1 MVVEKPF
8 GHDLKSAIALDNQM
22 HASFEES
29 QIYRIDHYMGKETVQ
44 NLLALRFANAIFEPL
59 WNRRYVEQV
68 QVTVAESL
76 GVEHRG
82 GFYETAGALRDIV
95 QNHVMQVLAL
105 TMMESPT
112 SSEADR
118 IRDEKVKLLQAV
130 DIPTPDEAVD
140 KAVRGQYTAG
150 TIDGEPVIGYRQEE
164 DVAPD
169 SQTETFVA
177 LRLRV
182 ENWRWAGVPIFVRT
196 GKRLPARVTE
206 VALTFHRVPF
216 LLFDQQGA
224 PRPAPQRA
232 DPPDPARRG
241 DQSRIRRQG
250 AWREVPRPLGG
261 DGLHLRGGVRGLGG
275 RRRLRASDP
284 RRDGRRRD
292 PLHPVGRSPPGL
304 AHRRPLFEGLVGTGR
319 RDALL
324 PGGYLGAAHGRPAGR
339 AERGPMAQPG
349 ARPRA
354 ETARPDLP
362 RPPVGTVQ
370 VTFRQVDSVPDAF
383 AELVAARLAG
393 LPPEGMNLFLSGGP
407 TAEACYRALAARTG
421 RGPTGASPGPWSS
434 VDTYWGDERCVPLDD
449 PDSNHR
455 LGVDSLLG
463 AVGPVRSDHPMY
475 RGGPPD
481 EAAAAYDREV
491 SALDRLDL
499 VHLGLGPDG
508 HCASLFP
515 DSAALDIGDPG
526 PLVVATRDTNVA
538 NPHDRITLTLAGDRA
553 RPPGRLH
560 RVGPDQAGR
569 TPPRDRRRRPS
580 RGSGHRG
587 ASGLVGRRRGS
598 GRHRFARKLTFVVH
612 GRGAKA
618 LR

>member
-1 MVVEKPF
+1 MSGEYHHPDTFAQLKVILDEADEVDQTGGNRIYYLATVPSVFGLVAEALGEHGCAQPLEGGFTRVVVEKPF
-8 GHDLKSAIALDNQM
+8 GHDLKSAIELDNQM
-22 HASFEES
+22 HSSFEES

-150 TIDGEPVIGYRQEE
+150 TIDGEPVIAYRQEE

-206 VALTFHRVPF
+206 VVLTFHRVPF

-224 PRPAPQRA
+224 RDLRPNALILRIQPDEGISLEFGAKVPGEKFHVRSVAMDFTYAEAFAGSEAA
-232 DPPDPARRG
+232 DGYERLIHDAMVG
-241 DQSRIRRQG
+241 DATLFIRSDEVLQ
-250 AWREVPRPLGG
+250 AWRIV
-261 DGLHLRGGVRGLGG
+261 
-275 RRRLRASDP
+275 DP
-284 RRDGRRRD
+284 Y
-292 PLHPVGRSPPGL
+292 LKAWS
-304 AHRRPLFEGLVGTGR
+304 E
-319 RDALL
+319 
-324 PGGYLGAAHGRPAGR
+324 PGGAMHFYPAGTWGPAHGRPAGR

-354 ETARPDLP
+354 EAARPDLP
-362 RPPVGTVQ
+362 PSPVGTVQ
-370 VTFRQVDSVPDAF
+370 GTFRQVHSVPDAF
-383 AELVAARLAG
+383 AELVAARLAA

-421 RGPTGASPGPWSS
+421 PGPTGGSPGPWSS

-491 SALDRLDL
+491 SGA
-499 VHLGLGPDG
+499 
-508 HCASLFP
+508 
-515 DSAALDIGDPG
+515 
-526 PLVVATRDTNVA
+526 
-538 NPHDRITLTLAGDRA
+538 
-553 RPPGRLH
+553 
-560 RVGPDQAGR
+560 
-569 TPPRDRRRRPS
+569 RPS
-580 RGSGHRG
+580 RPRPPRPRSRRSLRIALPAFGRVGHRRVG
-587 ASGLVGRRRGS
+587 SSGRRDS
-598 GRHRFARKLTFVVH
+598 
-612 GRGAKA
+612 
-618 LR
+618 